1 MDKTAFIKIIVGILI
16 GGGIGALMGY
26 FGKCSSGACPLTATP
41 YRGAIYGAVIGLFF
55 AYSFGIT
62 AVNKGSNKQDSD
74 ALVHINSSEDFQKL
88 VLESKLP
95 VLADFFS
102 NSCPPC
108 RRLSPVISALA
119 DEHKGKAIICKV
131 SMDLA
136 PDLAGPNNIKGIP
149 AVLFFVDG
157 KEVERIVGLRGKSD
171 YVAVLDKLIS
181 KNK

>member
-1 MDKTAFIKIIVGILI
+1 MDKTALVKIIVGVLI

-41 YRGAIYGAVIGLFF
+41 YRGAIYGAVMGLFF
-55 AYSFGIT
+55 AYAFGLT
-62 AVNKGSNKQDSD
+62 AVNRGSNKQDSD
-74 ALVHINSSEDFQKL
+74 ALVHINSSEEFAQL
-88 VLESKLP
+88 VLESELP

-108 RRLSPVISALA
+108 RRLSPIISALA
-119 DEHKGKAIICKV
+119 DEYKDKALICKV

-136 PDLAGPNNIKGIP
+136 PDLAAPNNIKGIP

-157 KEVERIVGLRGKSD
+157 KEVERIVGLRSKSD
-171 YVAVLDKLIS
+171 YITLLDELIS
-181 KNK
+181 EN

>member
-1 MDKTAFIKIIVGILI
+1 MDKTAFIKIILGVLI
-16 GGGIGALMGY
+16 GGGLGALMGY

-41 YRGAIYGAVIGLFF
+41 YRGAIYGAVMGLFF
-55 AYSFGIT
+55 AYSFGLT
-62 AVNKGSNKQDSD
+62 AVNRGSSKPDSGN
-74 ALVHINSSEDFQKL
+74 LVHINSSEDFNKL

-108 RRLSPVISALA
+108 RKLSPVISALA
-119 DEHKGKAIICKV
+119 DEYADKAVICKV

-136 PDLAGPNNIKGIP
+136 PDLAAPNSIMGIP

-157 KEVERIVGLRGKSD
+157 KEVERLVGLRGKSD
-171 YVAVLDKLIS
+171 YVAVLEGLM
-181 KNK
+181 

>member
-1 MDKTAFIKIIVGILI
+1 MDKTAFIKIIVGVLI
-16 GGGIGALMGY
+16 GGGLGALMGY

-55 AYSFGIT
+55 AYSFGLT
-62 AVNKGSNKQDSD
+62 AVNKGNSKHDSE
-74 ALVHINSSEDFQKL
+74 ALVHINSSEEFQQL
-88 VLESKLP
+88 VLESELP

-108 RRLSPVISALA
+108 RKLSPVISVLA
-119 DEHKGKAIICKV
+119 DEYKDKAVICKV

-136 PDLAGPNNIKGIP
+136 PDLAVPNNIKGIP

-157 KEVERIVGLRGKSD
+157 KEVERLVGLRGKPD
-171 YVAVLDKLIS
+171 YVAILEKLIS
-181 KNK
+181 KN